1 MFVQV
6 DIFTLLIFLLLV
18 ILMAFLLPMIWQVKK
33 TGKEA
38 DALLDDLRRE
48 LIPALG
54 ELRETAVRI
63 NRASGIIEQGVG
75 KAENLLES
83 LDEVADT
90 VQHVSKFLRQDV
102 CSLAETISCL
112 MLGIRVAGKVFLK
125 GVQEKGG

>member
-18 ILMAFLLPMIWQVKK
+18 ILIAFLLPMIWQVKK

-38 DALLDDLRRE
+38 GELLGDLRRE

-54 ELRETAVRI
+54 ELRETAARI
-63 NRASGIIEQGVG
+63 NRASETIEQGAG